1 MLLTCRGLSCLTLII
16 DNTDFCNQKFLILD
30 QIRIRKW
37 DQLKNIDEEMLRL
50 TNVLWLS
57 NYNNEEIDGTK
68 LYKKFKTECAI
79 WKIKR

>member
-1 MLLTCRGLSCLTLII
+1 
-16 DNTDFCNQKFLILD
+16 
-30 QIRIRKW
+30 
-37 DQLKNIDEEMLRL
+37 MLRL